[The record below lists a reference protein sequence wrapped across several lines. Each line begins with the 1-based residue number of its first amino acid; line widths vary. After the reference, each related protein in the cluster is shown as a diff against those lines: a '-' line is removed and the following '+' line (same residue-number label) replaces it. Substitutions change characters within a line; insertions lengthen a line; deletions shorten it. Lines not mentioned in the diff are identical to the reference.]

1 MVLGIAFD
9 LQLLSSLEEGRQLVL
24 GDVDLPGVHELE
36 DGSQVVEG
44 NIFEDDDR
52 VLGRVLLQQILEIRA
67 TMST

>member
-1 MVLGIAFD
+1 M
-9 LQLLSSLEEGRQLVL
+9 

-67 TMST
+67 AMST

>member
-1 MVLGIAFD
+1 MIKSLVTTLSAFSQPLD
-9 LQLLSSLEEGRQLVL
+9 LQLLSSLEEGWQLVL

-52 VLGRVLLQQILEIRA
+52 VLGRVLLQ
-67 TMST
+67 